1 MMKAETTRR
10 LVVDHTKREMIRQ
23 GISRLTMDIIAQ
35 GLGMS
40 KRTLYQLFPSKVCL
54 VQICLAD
61 IAGEKKRTL
70 LARADNDRSCVKTLF
85 DIVGGYVDL
94 MYSMGRVLLTDLAQ
108 ETDYQSFSKREEYFW
123 LQQFAD
129 VLNRCKACGYLL
141 PDVDPDRFANDL
153 LVLLYEN
160 SLRGA
165 RYNTQWLF
173 CKALLRGIFRTNAI
187 PLIDE
192 YMEEHDLAVHA

>member
-61 IAGEKKRTL
+61 IGL
-70 LARADNDRSCVKTLF
+70 LKFSSLAFKPGVVEYCVKNFLLLCINPSTLYGF
-85 DIVGGYVDL
+85 DY
-94 MYSMGRVLLTDLAQ
+94 
-108 ETDYQSFSKREEYFW
+108 
-123 LQQFAD
+123 
-129 VLNRCKACGYLL
+129 
-141 PDVDPDRFANDL
+141 
-153 LVLLYEN
+153 
-160 SLRGA
+160 
-165 RYNTQWLF
+165 
-173 CKALLRGIFRTNAI
+173 
-187 PLIDE
+187 
-192 YMEEHDLAVHA
+192 AV

>member
-1 MMKAETTRR
+1 M
-10 LVVDHTKREMIRQ
+10 
-23 GISRLTMDIIAQ
+23 
-35 GLGMS
+35 
-40 KRTLYQLFPSKVCL
+40 
-54 VQICLAD
+54 
-61 IAGEKKRTL
+61 
-70 LARADNDRSCVKTLF
+70 
-85 DIVGGYVDL
+85 

-165 RYNTQWLF
+165 RYTTQWLF
-173 CKALLRGIFRTNAI
+173 CQALLRGIFRTNAI

>member
-1 MMKAETTRR
+1 
-10 LVVDHTKREMIRQ
+10 
-23 GISRLTMDIIAQ
+23 
-35 GLGMS
+35 
-40 KRTLYQLFPSKVCL
+40 
-54 VQICLAD
+54 
-61 IAGEKKRTL
+61 
-70 LARADNDRSCVKTLF
+70 
-85 DIVGGYVDL
+85 

-160 SLRGA
+160 SLRGNCVILHNGCFVK
-165 RYNTQWLF
+165 RCCVVYSGRMLF
-173 CKALLRGIFRTNAI
+173 L
-187 PLIDE
+187 
-192 YMEEHDLAVHA
+192 

>member
-70 LARADNDRSCVKTLF
+70 LARADNDRSWVNTLF

-123 LQQFAD
+123 
-129 VLNRCKACGYLL
+129 
-141 PDVDPDRFANDL
+141 
-153 LVLLYEN
+153 
-160 SLRGA
+160 
-165 RYNTQWLF
+165 
-173 CKALLRGIFRTNAI
+173 
-187 PLIDE
+187 
-192 YMEEHDLAVHA
+192 

>member
-70 LARADNDRSCVKTLF
+70 LARADNDL
-85 DIVGGYVDL
+85 
-94 MYSMGRVLLTDLAQ
+94 
-108 ETDYQSFSKREEYFW
+108 
-123 LQQFAD
+123 
-129 VLNRCKACGYLL
+129 
-141 PDVDPDRFANDL
+141 
-153 LVLLYEN
+153 
-160 SLRGA
+160 SL
-165 RYNTQWLF
+165 
-173 CKALLRGIFRTNAI
+173 IHI
-187 PLIDE
+187 
-192 YMEEHDLAVHA
+192 

>member
-1 MMKAETTRR
+1 MCENVVRYCWRVCRSDVFYGKGATDRFGTGDGLPIVLEARR
-10 LVVDHTKREMIRQ
+10 IFL
-23 GISRLTMDIIAQ
+23 
-35 GLGMS
+35 
-40 KRTLYQLFPSKVCL
+40 
-54 VQICLAD
+54 
-61 IAGEKKRTL
+61 
-70 LARADNDRSCVKTLF
+70 
-85 DIVGGYVDL
+85 
-94 MYSMGRVLLTDLAQ
+94 
-108 ETDYQSFSKREEYFW
+108 
-123 LQQFAD
+123 

-165 RYNTQWLF
+165 RYTTQWLF
-173 CKALLRGIFRTNAI
+173 CQALLRGIFRTNAI